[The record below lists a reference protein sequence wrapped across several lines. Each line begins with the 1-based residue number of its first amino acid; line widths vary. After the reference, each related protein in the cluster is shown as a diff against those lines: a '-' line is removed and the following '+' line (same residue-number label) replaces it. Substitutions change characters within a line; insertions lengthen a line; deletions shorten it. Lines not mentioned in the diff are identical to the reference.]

1 MRNRSLLFAVATIS
15 LAASAHARDVREDP
29 FAYEEREAER
39 QREREEQEAEAPK
52 QSFGNSGDF
61 ALSVERLA
69 GYAHTSSLIKVPGP
83 DRKLNL
89 DRIHVLANGSGSP
102 FGFSTPKFAFDFFAS
117 RGFSLGAAVG
127 YIKESGGPRF
137 EVITLAPR
145 IGYAI
150 MFGSVVGI
158 WPRLGGTYEIIYTP
172 DAKAWLFAG
181 TFDLPLML
189 VAGQHVAFNL
199 GPRIDYAFLGEYFPT
214 GAKKSKFTVAEYG
227 FSAGVNLFF

>member
-1 MRNRSLLFAVATIS
+1 MATIS
-15 LAASAHARDVREDP
+15 MAASAYARDVREDP
-29 FAYEEREAER
+29 FAYEEREAEK
-39 QREREEQEAEAPK
+39 QREREEKEADAPT
-52 QSFGNSGDF
+52 QSFGNSRDF

-69 GYAHTSSLIKVPGP
+69 GYAHTSSLIKVTGP
-83 DRKLNL
+83 DQKLNL
-89 DRIHVLANGSGSP
+89 DRIHLLANAGGNP
-102 FGFSTPKFAFDFFAS
+102 FGFSAPRFAFDYFVS
-117 RGFSLGAAVG
+117 TGLSLGAAVG
-127 YIKESGGPRF
+127 YTKESGGPRF

-145 IGYAI
+145 IGYAV

-199 GPRIDYAFLGEYFPT
+199 GPRIDYAFLGQYFPN
-214 GAKKSKFTVAEYG
+214 GEKKSKFTVAEYG